1 MRLLVRDTS
10 SAILGVSTILAFIV
24 PRWYDVCFFCCGIQI
39 LPGEVIPG
47 RSGGT
52 LPDTSLLA
60 LRISFNPS

>member
-1 MRLLVRDTS
+1 MPYWESAPFWPLLCPDGMTFASFVVAS
-10 SAILGVSTILAFIV
+10 K
-24 PRWYDVCFFCCGIQI
+24 I
-39 LPGEVIPG
+39 LPGEIIPG